1 MLTNRSM
8 PSGTVI
14 PELPYSDVIA
24 AAKWL
29 CTAFG
34 FAERLRIG
42 AHRVQLSVGD
52 ASIVVVERGSG
63 GTSTASSRVMVRV
76 ENADA
81 HRARAAVAGAH
92 IASEPTDYPYGERQ
106 YSALDLEG
114 HRWTFSQS
122 IADVDPAS
130 WGGEAMRP
138 EESRA
143 NEFDPRPPLWIG
155 HVILETHRM
164 AESAQF
170 MRTIGMRTVYEGAD
184 AGVFEMRGG
193 THLILIAKS
202 EVAPGD
208 APFDLMVEDLHAT
221 HRHFTALGLA
231 PTPIE
236 AVPAFEHELFRVR
249 EPAGHLIT
257 FYSSHVAGRPV

>member
-8 PSGTVI
+8 PPGTVI
-14 PELPYSDVIA
+14 PELPYSDVVA

-42 AHRVQLSVGD
+42 AHRVQLSVGN
-52 ASIVVVERGSG
+52 ASIVIVERGTG
-63 GTSTASSRVMVRV
+63 GSSTASSRVMVRV
-76 ENADA
+76 ANVDA
-81 HRARAAVAGAH
+81 HRARAAAAGAH
-92 IASEPTDYPYGERQ
+92 IDSEPTDYPYGERQ

-114 HRWTFSQS
+114 HRWKFSQS
-122 IADVDPAS
+122 IADADPAS
-130 WGGEAMRP
+130 WGGEAVRL
-138 EESRA
+138 EESSA
-143 NEFDPRPPLWIG
+143 NEFDPRPAVWVA
-155 HVILETHRM
+155 HVVLETHRM

-170 MRTIGMRTVYEGAD
+170 MCTIGMRTVYAGAD
-184 AGVFEMRGG
+184 AGVFELRGG

-221 HRHFTALGLA
+221 HRHFTTLGLA
-231 PTPIE
+231 PTAIE

-257 FYSSHVAGRPV
+257 FYSSHVAGRAV